1 MPLPFLKSKVRR
13 HIGDLHDDTPL
24 VNVLMILC
32 AFTLLASLVV
42 NNIFV
47 QFLCIH
53 SLLQRLLVH
62 LMAAMAV
69 CAYMS
74 LPTLVGF
81 SR

>member
-32 AFTLLASLVV
+32 AFTLLASPVA

-47 QFLCIH
+47 QFFCIH
-53 SLLQRLLVH
+53 SFLQRFLVRLMVATALCTYLL
-62 LMAAMAV
+62 
-69 CAYMS
+69 
-74 LPTLVGF
+74 LPTLVVI